1 MVINNVNKFLKKYS
15 KNQTILVF
23 VSIYWAGSLLL
34 TCLYIAFIFLYI
46 KWWKKLPYFQN
57 TEGYLPTTFISVLI
71 PARNEQDNIVQCLDA
86 IVKGHYPKN
95 LFEIIVIDDHSDDLT
110 PQYVRDF
117 AAQNAQVRLIELKN
131 YVKLS
136 GNQPFKKRAIEAAI
150 GEAQGE
156 LIVTTDADC
165 LAQANWLSL
174 LAQFYEKTGKRFI
187 AAPVNFHEEKSFFER
202 FQSLDYI
209 GMMGVT
215 GAGVEGKFTNMC
227 NGANLA
233 YQKKLFYEVGG
244 FKGIDHVASG
254 DDMLLMQKIARFHPD
269 ALGFLKNPEATVFT
283 KAKETVAEFLSQR
296 LRWASKSSSYTEFFT
311 VFQLASV
318 FVYCYSIALSLCLS
332 IFYDKI
338 FFILFLI
345 QLGIKTIS
353 DYFFL
358 RMMTGFFN
366 RTDLMRP
373 FLTPQYMHILYII
386 IVGSL
391 ANFKKT
397 YTWKGRKVS

>member
-1 MVINNVNKFLKKYS
+1 MFYS
-15 KNQTILVF
+15 A
-23 VSIYWAGSLLL
+23 YWVAALLL
-34 TCLYIAFIFLYI
+34 NLCYIAFIFLYI
-46 KWWKKLPYFQN
+46 KCWKKLPFFKN
-57 TEGYLPTTFISVLI
+57 TEGYAPTTFISVLI
-71 PARNEQDNIVQCLDA
+71 PARDEQECIIPCLEA
-86 IVKGHYPKN
+86 ITVGCYPKS
-95 LFEIIVIDDHSDDLT
+95 LFEIIVIDDHSDDET

-117 AAQNAQVRLIELKN
+117 ASKNENIRLIELKN

-136 GNQPFKKRAIEAAI
+136 ENQPFKKRAIEAAI

-165 LAQANWLSL
+165 LAQPHWLNL
-174 LAQFYEKTGKRFI
+174 IAEFYERTGNRFI

-233 YQKKLFYEVGG
+233 YQKDLFYEVGG

-254 DDMLLMQKIARFHPD
+254 DDMLLMQKIARFYPD
-269 ALGFLKNPEATVFT
+269 TLGFLKNHEATVFT
-283 KAKETVAEFLSQR
+283 KAKPTIAEFLSQR

-311 VFQLASV
+311 VFQLAMV
-318 FVYCYSIALSLCLS
+318 FVFCWNILISLCLS
-332 IFYDKI
+332 IFYDFT
-338 FFILFLI
+338 FFFLFFFSFCV
-345 QLGIKTIS
+345 KTIA

-358 RMMTGFFN
+358 NIMSRFFN
-366 RTDLMRP
+366 RPDLMRS
-373 FLTPQYMHILYII
+373 FLPPQYIHILYII
-386 IVGSL
+386 VVGSL

-397 YTWKGRKVS
+397 YTWKGRKVR

>member
-1 MVINNVNKFLKKYS
+1 MFYTL
-15 KNQTILVF
+15 
-23 VSIYWAGSLLL
+23 YWAASLLL
-34 TCLYIAFIFLYI
+34 ICLYVAFIFLYA
-46 KWWKKLPYFQN
+46 KCWKNLPFFQF
-57 TEGYLPTTFISVLI
+57 TEGYPLKTVISVLI
-71 PARNEQDNIVQCLDA
+71 PARNEQDYIVPCLTAIVQ
-86 IVKGHYPKN
+86 GNYPQT
-95 LFEIIVIDDHSDDLT
+95 LFEIIVIDDHSDDMT

-117 AAQNAQVRLIELKN
+117 AAIHHNIRLIELKN

-136 GNQPFKKRAIEAAI
+136 ENQPFKKRAIEAAI
-150 GEAQGE
+150 GEAKGE

-165 LAQANWLSL
+165 LAQPNWLNL
-174 LAQFYEKTGKRFI
+174 IAEFYEKTGKRFI
-187 AAPVNFHEEKSFFER
+187 AAPVNFHEEKSYFER

-209 GMMGVT
+209 GMMGIT

-254 DDMLLMQKIARFHPD
+254 DDMLLMQKIARFYPD
-269 ALGFLKNPEATVFT
+269 SLGFLKNPEATVYT
-283 KAKETVAEFLSQR
+283 KAKATITDFLSQR

-311 VFQLASV
+311 VFQLVTV
-318 FVYCYSIALSLCLS
+318 FVFCWNILLSLCLS
-332 IFYDKI
+332 IFYDATFI
-338 FFILFLI
+338 TLFILQFSA
-345 QLGIKTIS
+345 KAFS

-358 RMMTGFFN
+358 NTMSRFFK

-373 FLTPQYMHILYII
+373 FLTPQYLHILYII
-386 IVGSL
+386 VVGSL

-397 YTWKGRKVS
+397 YTWKGRQVK